1 MHKRIAGCSGIWIA
15 ALLLALCG
23 MFADES
29 PAAER
34 LRLGT
39 LPVVDTLPLLVGET
53 EGLFAAQGLALEL
66 VPFES
71 ALERDAALQAGQ
83 LDGYFG
89 DLLKTILLIHAGQ
102 PLRIV
107 TTAFHTHPDYRMF
120 GIALSP
126 GSALKDLGALAGR
139 PVAISRA
146 TVIEYLLDR
155 ILAAQGYPPG
165 YVDKLEIKKIPIRLQ
180 MLLADQVDAALLPE
194 PLLTLAETKGARVVA
209 DDRGLE
215 TSETILALDTARMQQ
230 DATLAPRFLA
240 AYGAAV
246 ARINA
251 DPEAFKE
258 LLVAKTRF
266 PMPVKGRFRV
276 PVFPAPMPP
285 AIGDVAAV
293 QDWLIQNGLTSSRLA
308 YTAIVQPLNP

>member
-1 MHKRIAGCSGIWIA
+1 MHRRFAGCAGIWIA
-15 ALLLALCG
+15 ALLLALPWILAG
-23 MFADES
+23 ES
-29 PAAER
+29 QASDQ

-39 LPVVDTLPLLVGET
+39 LPVVDTLPLLVGEA

-89 DLLKTILLIHAGQ
+89 DLLNTILLIQAGQ

-120 GIALSP
+120 GIALAP
-126 GSALKDLGALAGR
+126 GIALKGLNELAGKQ
-139 PVAISRA
+139 VAISRA

-155 ILAAQGYPPG
+155 ILAAHGYPAG
-165 YVDKLEIKKIPIRLQ
+165 YVEKLEIKKIPIRLQ
-180 MLLADQVDAALLPE
+180 MLLVGQVDAALLPE
-194 PLLTLAETKGARVVA
+194 PLLTLAESKGARVVA
-209 DDRGLE
+209 DDRGLD
-215 TSETILALDTARMQQ
+215 TSETIIALDTARLQQ
-230 DATLAPRFLA
+230 DATLAARFLA

-246 ARINA
+246 TRINA

-266 PMPVKGRFRV
+266 PLPVKGRFRV

-285 AIGDVAAV
+285 AKADVAAV
-293 QDWLIQNGLTSSRLA
+293 QDWLIQNGLIPSRLV
-308 YTAIVQPLNP
+308 YSAIVQPLNP

>member
-1 MHKRIAGCSGIWIA
+1 MDKRLSGWSGIWIA
-15 ALLLALCG
+15 ALLVLSLWG
-23 MFADES
+23 LSGKS
-29 PAAER
+29 PASER

-39 LPVVDTLPLLVGET
+39 LPVVDTLPLLVGEA

-89 DLLKTILLIHAGQ
+89 DLLNTILLIQAGQ

-120 GIALSP
+120 GIALAP
-126 GSALKDLGALAGR
+126 GSTLKGLNELAGK

-155 ILAAQGYPPG
+155 ILAAQGYPAG

-194 PLLTLAETKGARVVA
+194 PLLTLAESKGARVVA
-209 DDRGLE
+209 DDRSLD
-215 TSETILALDTARMQQ
+215 TSETIVALDTTRLGQ

-251 DPEAFKE
+251 DPEAYKE

-276 PVFPAPMPP
+276 PAFPAPMPP
-285 AIGDVAAV
+285 AKADVAEV
-293 QDWLIQNGLTSSRLA
+293 QDWLVQNGLTPSRLA
-308 YTAIVQPLNP
+308 YNAIVQPLNP